1 MNARR
6 RQRRRR
12 RFLPYV
18 YKHSRC
24 DSIPI
29 VRFDRF
35 TPAFFLARPRAL
47 PPSRE
52 TKREDKLVSFTRA
65 RPKRYIGG
73 ISWFVNRQ
81 NDTIGFRAATPDA
94 SETPRRTSETPRLR
108 EEAPTPTPTFRSDD
122 VDRCDARA
130 RAGRRIMRIL
140 HRASIVGRWRRDD
153 DDTDDCASLSRC
165 GSVGRIRVRDADERG
180 VTAEDGDARTRRG
193 WVRWMARV
201 LGVGWSRERKTR
213 GGVRDG

>member
-35 TPAFFLARPRAL
+35 TPASFLARPRAL

-65 RPKRYIGG
+65 RMKRYIGG

-81 NDTIGFRAATPDA
+81 NDTIGFKGSHTGRVRDSETNVRD
-94 SETPRRTSETPRLR
+94 SETPRRGADADADVPFGRCRPLR
-108 EEAPTPTPTFRSDD
+108 
-122 VDRCDARA
+122 RA
-130 RAGRRIMRIL
+130 RACGTSHHADSSSRVDRRSVASRRRR
-140 HRASIVGRWRRDD
+140 HRRLCVIVAVW
-153 DDTDDCASLSRC
+153 L
-165 GSVGRIRVRDADERG
+165 
-180 VTAEDGDARTRRG
+180 
-193 WVRWMARV
+193 
-201 LGVGWSRERKTR
+201 GWSQ
-213 GGVRDG
+213 